1 MANPEKKHSYNSVTA
16 GTAAPSIGT
25 DRLLRYL
32 PKKQPEARQVT
43 IEIPETD
50 SSQTANQD
58 ILNAVER
65 GSLHFTNTDYNKHF
79 MTGPKGNSECCLPNS

>member
-32 PKKQPEARQVT
+32 SKKQPEVRQVS
-43 IEIPETD
+43 IDIPETD
-50 SSQTANQD
+50 SSPTNQD

-65 GSLHFTNTDYNKHF
+65 GNLHFTNIDFNKHL

>member
-16 GTAAPSIGT
+16 GTAPPSIGT

-32 PKKQPEARQVT
+32 PKKQPEVRQVAIDIT
-43 IEIPETD
+43 ETD
-50 SSQTANQD
+50 SSQAANQD

-65 GSLHFTNTDYNKHF
+65 GNLHFTSYID
-79 MTGPKGNSECCLPNS
+79 